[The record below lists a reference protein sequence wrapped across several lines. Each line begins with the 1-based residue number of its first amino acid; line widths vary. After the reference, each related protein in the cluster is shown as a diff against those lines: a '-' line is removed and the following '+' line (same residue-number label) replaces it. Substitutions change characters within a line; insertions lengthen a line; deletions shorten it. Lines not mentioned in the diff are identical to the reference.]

1 MLSFVRK
8 NRDRISCLHAKE
20 YGLAN
25 QDEPTMGEG
34 DVPFPEILQMAVE
47 DGWEITVEHEP
58 GETAPVEL
66 KASAV
71 YLKEQ
76 LQSLLS

>member
-1 MLSFVRK
+1 
-8 NRDRISCLHAKE
+8 
-20 YGLAN
+20 
-25 QDEPTMGEG
+25 MGEG